1 MSFNELNSVEHYI
14 IQKLSGVNLNATD
27 ASTEIVKEDA
37 AVYGSFPWQYR
48 SATELNRP
56 TDQVLLEGELR
67 EALIRINPEI
77 TDNPA
82 LADEVI
88 YKLRAIFVTAHQT
101 GLVRAN
107 EEFYAWISGDKTM
120 PFGENNRHVPVR
132 LIDFDELD
140 NNRFVITNQY
150 AVKALETKIPDIV
163 LLINGIPIVVGEAK
177 TPIRPSVSWLDGAH
191 EVHNIYE
198 NSIPQLFVPNLLS
211 FATEGKELYYGS
223 VRCPLEF
230 WSPWR
235 LESEAD
241 DLVQQLGLGEVG
253 KQLTDLMQPKRLLD
267 LLQNFSLYTSDKKKR
282 RIKIICRYQQYE
294 GANKIVDRV
303 REGRLKK
310 GLIWHFQGYGKS
322 LLMVFAAQKLRKAP
336 ELKSPTVLILVDRT
350 DLDTQITGTF
360 NAADV
365 ANVVTTD
372 SIKTLHDLLEK
383 GTRKIIITTIHKF
396 RDAYPDM
403 NTGDNIIVMCDEAH
417 RIQEGDLGRQMR
429 AALPNAFL
437 FGLTGT
443 PVNKADKNTF
453 WAFGSEE
460 DEGGYM
466 SRYSFQESIRDRAT
480 LPLHFEPRLVD
491 IHVDS
496 DSIDEAFKQLT
507 ESASLSDEEA
517 DALSKKAAKMS
528 AFLKS
533 PERVQTIVEDIAQ
546 HFQEKVEPHAFKAM
560 IVTPDRLACVQ
571 YKELLDPLL
580 GEDASAVVIS
590 TSANDDY
597 EFKQKWALEK
607 DAQEK
612 LLERFN
618 KKEDPLKI
626 LIVTAKLLTGFDAP
640 ILQTMYLDKSLKD
653 HTLLQAICRTNRL
666 YPEKTFGRIVDY
678 FGIFD
683 DAAETLQFDEESV
696 KQVISNLQKLEARLP
711 EAMADC
717 LAHFPGV
724 DRTIEGFEGLEAAQ
738 ECIGDDERKDA
749 FAKDY
754 VYLSKIWESLSPAD
768 ILNAYQTDYRWL
780 TGVYQSVKPS
790 SDNIGKLLWHTLG
803 AKTSEL
809 IHKNIH
815 VEGIVDEIVDEMK
828 EYVLDA
834 EVIDEIPG
842 SGDPKKA
849 KQLEKALAK
858 RLKKQDDDPRFK
870 DLSERLESLRD
881 KAERGLIQSIEFV
894 KELCKI
900 ARETV
905 EAEKDALTE
914 KEQKGAKAALTE
926 LFLDFKTAQTP
937 AVVERIVNDIDEIV
951 KFVRFDGWQ
960 DSTRGQ
966 KEVQK
971 ALRKSLLKYK
981 LHKDQ
986 ELFDRAY
993 GYIRIIDRVTR
1004 PGFGGAPLQIY
1015 SPTARHSTSN
1025 RTNLQ
1030 PILPSALKTS
1040 NT

>member
-1 MSFNELNSVEHYI
+1 MSFNELNSVEHFI
-14 IQKLSGVNLNATD
+14 IKKLSGKNLNFQPPPGVLM
-27 ASTEIVKEDA
+27 EEPMVF
-37 AVYGSFPWQYR
+37 GSFPWTYQ
-48 SATELNRP
+48 SAEELNRP
-56 TDQVLLEGELR
+56 TDQVLVESELR
-67 EALIRINPEI
+67 DALIRLNPEI
-77 TDNPA
+77 TANPA
-82 LADEVI
+82 FADEVI

-107 EEFYAWISGDKTM
+107 EEFYAWISGEKTM

-132 LIDFDELD
+132 LVDFDEIE
-140 NNRFVITNQY
+140 NNRYLATNQY
-150 AVKALETKIPDIV
+150 TVQGRETKTPDIV
-163 LLINGIPIVVGEAK
+163 LLINGMPIVVGEAK

-235 LESEAD
+235 VDDEAG
-241 DLVQQLGLGEVG
+241 DLIQKLGLGEVG
-253 KQLTDLMQPKRLLD
+253 KQLIDLLNPRRLLD
-267 LLQNFSLYTSDKKKR
+267 LLQNFCLFTSDKRKR

-294 GANKIVDRV
+294 GANKIIDRV

-310 GLIWHFQGYGKS
+310 GLIWHFQGSGKS

-372 SIKTLHDLLEK
+372 SIKDLHDLLEK

-403 NTGDNIIVMCDEAH
+403 NTRDNIIVMVDEAH
-417 RIQEGDLGRQMR
+417 RTQEGDLGRQMR

-453 WAFGSEE
+453 WAFGAEE

-466 SRYSFQESIRDRAT
+466 SRYSFQDSIRDRAT

-491 IHVDS
+491 IHVDK

-533 PERVQTIVEDIAQ
+533 PERVQTIVEDISK
-546 HFQEKVEPHAFKAM
+546 HFQDKVAPHGFKAM
-560 IVTPDRLACVQ
+560 IVTPDRHACVQ
-571 YKELLDPLL
+571 YEEALNPLL
-580 GEDASAVVIS
+580 GEETTAVVIS
-590 TSANDDY
+590 TTANDDY
-597 EFKQKWALEK
+597 DFKQKYSMDK
-607 DAQEK
+607 SQQEK

-618 KKEDPLKI
+618 NQEDPLKI

-666 YPEKTFGRIVDY
+666 FPEKTFGRIVDY

-683 DAAETLQFDEESV
+683 DAAEALQFDEESV
-696 KQVISNLQKLEARLP
+696 REVITNLKELEAKLP
-711 EAMADC
+711 ETMAAC

-738 ECIGDDERKDA
+738 ECIAGDERKDA

-754 VYLSKIWESLSPAD
+754 VYLSKLWESLSPAD
-768 ILNAYQTDYRWL
+768 ILNQYQTDYRWL

-803 AKTSEL
+803 AKTSAL

-815 VEGIVDEIVDEMK
+815 VEGIVDEMK
-828 EYVLDA
+828 EYILDA
-834 EVIDEIPG
+834 DVIDEIAG
-842 SGDPKKA
+842 GGDSKQAKK
-849 KQLEKALAK
+849 LEKELTK
-858 RLKKQDDDPRFK
+858 RFKKHGDNPKFK
-870 DLSERLESLRD
+870 DLSERLEALRD
-881 KAERGLIQSIEFV
+881 KAEQGLIASIEFV

-905 EAEKDALTE
+905 EAEKDALS
-914 KEQKGAKAALTE
+914 EQEQQGAKTALTE
-926 LFLDFKTAQTP
+926 LFLNLKTDQTP

-951 KFVRFDGWQ
+951 KIVRFDGWQ
-960 DSTRGQ
+960 DSTSGQ
-966 KEVQK
+966 KEVLK

-981 LHKDQ
+981 LHKDND
-986 ELFDRAY
+986 LFDRAY
-993 GYIRIIDRVTR
+993 GYIRE
-1004 PGFGGAPLQIY
+1004 Y
-1015 SPTARHSTSN
+1015 Y
-1025 RTNLQ
+1025 
-1030 PILPSALKTS
+1030 
-1040 NT
+1040 